1 MFPAQQRF
9 NAVELRRSVDR
20 QHGLIDHL
28 ELSAADRPL
37 QVQFGVAAAL
47 HRLGHFRTEDHR
59 ARAARLLGPRSEEH
73 TSELQSLMRISYAV
87 FCLKKKTNNT
97 HTQRDIVA
105 QCKKTDMIVQIT
117 SDTYTSSPS
126 SGVTE

>member
-59 ARAARLLGPRSEEH
+59 ARAARLLGPVQRDRSEEH
-73 TSELQSLMRISYAV
+73 TSELQSLMRLSYAV
-87 FCLKKKTNNT
+87 FCLKKKLPKYSN
-97 HTQRDIVA
+97 
-105 QCKKTDMIVQIT
+105 
-117 SDTYTSSPS
+117 
-126 SGVTE
+126 